1 MTDHLN
7 IGIRFA
13 LYANLMLL
21 FGLPLFAIY
30 ALKASERLQSN
41 ILPLRTLTCWLSVSA
56 FALSML
62 SIAAMTASM
71 MAVPLFEV
79 DFASIGV
86 MIFETPMGIA
96 WMVRVIALLAALIVA
111 FRISANSGLPKLLFV
126 AFALAIAL
134 SSVAWTGHGAASEG
148 ATGTAQL
155 IADIAHLLGAGA
167 WLGALAALTIILFS
181 GKEAL
186 NEGYL
191 NMAHRL
197 LNDFSV
203 AGTIIVAVVL
213 GSGLVNSW
221 MLVGPQ
227 NVLIIHTTLYGQLL
241 IAKLLLFGIMLFLAS
256 VNRFKLTP
264 RYKRAL
270 QGGGTSSAV
279 VELRKSLLLEFG
291 IAVVILGL
299 VAWLGTLEPPRS
311 M

>member
-1 MTDHLN
+1 MTDQLN

-30 ALKASERLQSN
+30 ALKGVERLQRN
-41 ILPLRTLTCWLSVSA
+41 ILPLRPLTCWLSISG

-71 MAVPLFEV
+71 MGVPLFEV
-79 DFASIGV
+79 DFASIGI
-86 MIFETPMGIA
+86 MIFETPMGNA
-96 WMVRVIALLAALIVA
+96 WLVRVIALLATLTVA
-111 FRISANSGLPKLLFV
+111 FRMNATSGLPKLLIV
-126 AFALAIAL
+126 ALASAVAL

-167 WLGALAALTIILFS
+167 WLGALTALIIILFR
-181 GKEAL
+181 GVDNL

-191 NMAHRL
+191 DMAHRL
-197 LNDFSV
+197 LNDFSL
-203 AGTIIVAVVL
+203 AGTMIVAVVL

-221 MLVGPQ
+221 MLIGPQ

-241 IAKLLLFGIMLFLAS
+241 IAKLLLFSFMLFVAA

-264 RYKRAL
+264 RFKRAL
-270 QGGGTSSAV
+270 QSGGTSSAV
-279 VELRKSLLLEFG
+279 VELRKSLVLEFG
-291 IAVVILGL
+291 IAVFILGL